1 MKAWQLLFLKCL
13 SEINFT
19 KGMSSHNLKDELVKI
34 ELALKKNE
42 LDLALNLFE
51 KIEKNWEVY
60 KKEIKEEE
68 IEGLIKL
75 SEFIGK
81 LLLEKKKN
89 FLVCEKLFQL
99 RKNYSK
105 F

>member
-1 MKAWQLLFLKCL
+1 
-13 SEINFT
+13 
-19 KGMSSHNLKDELVKI
+19 MSSHNLKDELVKI
-34 ELALKKNE
+34 ELALRKNE

-89 FLVCEKLFQL
+89 LLACEKLFQL
-99 RKNYSK
+99 RKIYSK